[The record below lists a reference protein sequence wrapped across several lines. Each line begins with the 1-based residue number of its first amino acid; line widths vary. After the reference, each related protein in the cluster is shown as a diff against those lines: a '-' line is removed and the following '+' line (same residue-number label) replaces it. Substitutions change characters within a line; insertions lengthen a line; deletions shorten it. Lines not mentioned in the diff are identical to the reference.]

1 MQEYY
6 ITSILQ
12 IWHDFSTMLII
23 FTNNSIMK
31 KLFILSTILLL
42 TIPGFSKVIV
52 LSGLTN
58 VHSGEKGNLV
68 QGEIHVQNIGDKDER
83 IIIYLNDLIQDC
95 HTAAAYDV
103 PGTHPRSSGLWMEL
117 NANEKILAPKE
128 EFFIK
133 YQINIPKEESILG
146 SYWSMLMIEIA
157 DPIKEDQLE
166 YGVAMDSKIRYGI
179 QVITNVGRE
188 DGSEI
193 EFITVELNKNEA
205 GHLVVATAENMGE
218 FLVTPTVV
226 LELYG
231 ETGDLVYKTEVPFKK
246 VYPKSCKSFEV
257 PIEKLANGSYAALLV
272 ADYGKDLFGTNLQ
285 IDIN

>member
-1 MQEYY
+1 
-6 ITSILQ
+6 
-12 IWHDFSTMLII
+12 
-23 FTNNSIMK
+23 MK

-58 VHSGEKGNLV
+58 IHSGEQGNLV
-68 QGEIHVQNIGDKDER
+68 QGEIHVQNIGDKNER

-95 HTAAAYDV
+95 HTAASYDV

-117 NANEKILAPKE
+117 SANEKILAPKE

-133 YQINIPKEESILG
+133 YQINIPDEESILG

-193 EFITVELNKNEA
+193 EFITVELNKNEE
-205 GHLVVATAENMGE
+205 GHLVVATAENMGD

-257 PIEKLANGSYAALLV
+257 PIEKLASGSYAALLV
-272 ADYGKDLFGTNLQ
+272 ADYGKDLYGTNLQ